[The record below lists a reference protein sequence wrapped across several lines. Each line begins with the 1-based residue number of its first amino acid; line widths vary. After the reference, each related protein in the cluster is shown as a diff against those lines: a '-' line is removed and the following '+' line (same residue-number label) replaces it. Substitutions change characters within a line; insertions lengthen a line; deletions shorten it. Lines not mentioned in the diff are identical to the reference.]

1 MISGPKTH
9 SRYKLRKNR
18 VGRCSI
24 IDVFTNKPAIIGH
37 IHLIN
42 LHPDEATDILDV
54 LNDLDRLERRLSS
67 IAEL

>member
-1 MISGPKTH
+1 MITGPRTP
-9 SRYKLRKNR
+9 SRYKLSQNR

-24 IDVFTNKPAIIGH
+24 IDVFTNEPAIFGH

-42 LHPDEATDILDV
+42 LHPGEATDIVDV
-54 LNDLDRLERRLSS
+54 LNDLDRLERRVSS